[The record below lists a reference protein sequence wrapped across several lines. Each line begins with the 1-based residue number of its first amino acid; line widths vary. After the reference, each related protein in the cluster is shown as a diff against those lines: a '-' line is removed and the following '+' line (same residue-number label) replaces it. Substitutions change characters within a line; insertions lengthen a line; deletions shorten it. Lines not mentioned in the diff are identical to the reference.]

1 MIDILSRPEPKSRTF
16 FVQLTRV
23 LFVQL
28 IRAINTRQRGTFSFA
43 RSVFRMC
50 YNSAMMTLTFLLTV
64 TYEKAMRL
72 LSEAVILLYSCFRSG
87 LLWQAA
93 GMGLVTVMIFFLPC
107 GFPGGLQGNAAA
119 ESGREASGREFCRCC
134 WCCLRLCAE
143 HF

>member
-1 MIDILSRPEPKSRTF
+1 
-16 FVQLTRV
+16 
-23 LFVQL
+23 
-28 IRAINTRQRGTFSFA
+28 
-43 RSVFRMC
+43 MC

-64 TYEKAMRL
+64 TYEKAMRI

-93 GMGLVTVMIFFLPC
+93 G
-107 GFPGGLQGNAAA
+107 LQENAAV